1 MKINDL
7 TIEGLQEENYFATQ
21 ELIDVVNAA
30 IFLDK
35 PLLIEGP
42 AGTGKT
48 FLAKTLS
55 SLLNFDLIRLQCHE
69 GIDEDKAVYEWN
81 YKKQLLS
88 IQSNEKNENLFDEK
102 YLIKRPIL
110 KALTSKE
117 NSLFLI
123 DEIDRSDEE
132 FEALLLEILAENQ
145 VTIPEFGTIS
155 GNENRITILTSNS
168 TRELS
173 DALRRRCIYYY
184 LDFPSIEIETKV
196 LMNNVENLDKDVAN
210 KYASLISFIRSINL
224 NKIPSLIESVEW
236 VKYNNS
242 KNEESVR
249 TNLGIL
255 LKDKSDQKKY
265 IERLE
270 ESNELNEE

>member
-1 MKINDL
+1 MKINEITTDHL
-7 TIEGLQEENYFATQ
+7 EREGYFATQ
-21 ELIDVVNAA
+21 DLIDVVNAA

-35 PLLIEGP
+35 PLLVEGP

-55 SLLNFDLIRLQCHE
+55 SLLNLDLIRLQCHE

-88 IQSNEKNENLFDEK
+88 IQSNEKNENLFDDK

-196 LMNNVENLDKDVAN
+196 LMNNVENLDKDVAK

>member
-7 TIEGLQEENYFATQ
+7 TIEGLEEENYFATQ

-35 PLLIEGP
+35 PLLVEGP

-55 SLLNFDLIRLQCHE
+55 SLLNLDLIRLQCHE

-88 IQSNEKNENLFDEK
+88 IQSNEKNENLFDDK

-196 LMNNVENLDKDVAN
+196 LMNNVENLDKDVAK

>member
-1 MKINDL
+1 MKITDL
-7 TIEGLQEENYFATQ
+7 TIDSLESENYFATQ
-21 ELIDVVNAA
+21 ELVDVVNAA
-30 IFLDK
+30 IFLNK

-55 SLLNFDLIRLQCHE
+55 SLLNLELIRLQCHE

-88 IQSNEKNENLFDEK
+88 IQSSEKNENLFDEK

-110 KALTSKE
+110 TALTNIES
-117 NSLFLI
+117 SLFLI

-145 VTIPEFGTIS
+145 VTIPEFGTINGS
-155 GNENRITILTSNS
+155 DNRVTILTSNS

-184 LDFPSIEIETKV
+184 LDFPSIDIESKV
-196 LMNNVENLDKDVAN
+196 LMNSIEKLDEDDAK
-210 KYASLISFIRSINL
+210 KFASLISFVRSLSL

-242 KNEESVR
+242 KNNESIR
-249 TNLGIL
+249 SNLGIL
-255 LKDKSDQKKY
+255 LKDKSDQTKY
-265 IERLE
+265 LEKLE
-270 ESNELNEE
+270 ESNEFNQE

>member
-1 MKINDL
+1 MKINEITTDNL
-7 TIEGLQEENYFATQ
+7 ESEGYFATQ
-21 ELIDVVNAA
+21 DLIDVVNAA

-35 PLLIEGP
+35 PLLVEGP

-55 SLLNFDLIRLQCHE
+55 SLLNLDLIRLQCHE

-88 IQSNEKNENLFDEK
+88 IQSNEKNENLFDDK

>member
-1 MKINDL
+1 MNKEVSIKDL
-7 TIEGLQEENYFATQ
+7 ESVSYFSN
-21 ELIDVVNAA
+21 EDLVDVVNAA
-30 IFLDK
+30 IFLKK

-48 FLAKTLS
+48 FLAKAIS
-55 SLLNFDLIRLQCHE
+55 SLFNLELIRLQCHE

-88 IQSNEKNENLFDEK
+88 IQQDKNAENLFDEK

-110 KALTSKE
+110 NALTAEKD
-117 NSLFLI
+117 SLFLI

-145 VTIPEFGTIS
+145 VTIPEFGTIN
-155 GNENRITILTSNS
+155 GKDNRITVLTSNG

-173 DALRRRCIYYY
+173 DALKRRCIYFY
-184 LDFPSIEIETKV
+184 LDFPSIDIESKV
-196 LMNNVENLDKDVAN
+196 LMNSIEEISEAQAKS
-210 KYASLISFIRSINL
+210 YASFISFVRKLNL

-236 VKYNNS
+236 VKYNFLN
-242 KNEESVR
+242 KNKS
-249 TNLGIL
+249 TIDNLGVL
-255 LKDKSDQKKY
+255 LKDKSDQEKY
-265 IERLE
+265 KEQIENA
-270 ESNELNEE
+270 NELIQE